1 MDPKELVN
9 LYLDIADSLLS
20 KLALNNSKDDD
31 SDQYLFVLSIEQSLD
46 SLADSIAASIN
57 FNNSDFS
64 SYEYQKKWIE
74 LSSNSF
80 LENIIK
86 NEFSPNGLFSD
97 LKQVKKMLHEPVNDS
112 IIVSNETLSLK
123 KFNLLLNRYKEFIII
138 LRKSLEEC

>member
-1 MDPKELVN
+1 VDPKELVN
-9 LYLDIADSLLS
+9 LYLDIANTLLS
-20 KLALNNSKDDD
+20 KLSLNNSKDDD
-31 SDQYLFVLSIEQSLD
+31 SDQYLFVLSIEQSLN

-80 LENIIK
+80 LENVIK
-86 NEFSPNGLFSD
+86 NEFSPNGLFND

-138 LRKSLEEC
+138 LRKSFEEC

>member
-9 LYLDIADSLLS
+9 LYLDIADSLLY
-20 KLALNNSKDDD
+20 KLALNNSNDDD

-46 SLADSIAASIN
+46 SLARSISASIN
-57 FNNSDFS
+57 FNNPDFS

-80 LENIIK
+80 LKNIIK
-86 NEFSPNGLFSD
+86 NEFSPNGLFNE
-97 LKQVKKMLHEPVNDS
+97 LKQIKKMLHEPVNDS
-112 IIVSNETLSLK
+112 IIVSNETLNLK

-138 LRKSLEEC
+138 LRNSLEEC

>member
-20 KLALNNSKDDD
+20 KLVLNNSKDDD
-31 SDQYLFVLSIEQSLD
+31 SDQYLFVLSIEQSLN

-86 NEFSPNGLFSD
+86 NEFSLNGLFND

>member
-31 SDQYLFVLSIEQSLD
+31 SDQYLFVLSIEQSLN

-86 NEFSPNGLFSD
+86 NEFSPNGLFND
-97 LKQVKKMLHEPVNDS
+97 LKQVKKMLHEPVNDL

>member
-31 SDQYLFVLSIEQSLD
+31 SDQYLFVLSIEQSLN

-80 LENIIK
+80 LRNIIK

-97 LKQVKKMLHEPVNDS
+97 LKQVKKMLHEPVNDL

>member
-20 KLALNNSKDDD
+20 KLVLNNSKDDD
-31 SDQYLFVLSIEQSLD
+31 SDQYLFVLSIEQSLN
-46 SLADSIAASIN
+46 SLADSIASSIN
-57 FNNSDFS
+57 SNDSDFS

-86 NEFSPNGLFSD
+86 NEFSPNGLFND

>member
-20 KLALNNSKDDD
+20 KLVLNNSKDDD

-46 SLADSIAASIN
+46 ALADSIAASIN

-86 NEFSPNGLFSD
+86 NEFSPNGLFND

>member
-20 KLALNNSKDDD
+20 KLVLNNSKDDD

-86 NEFSPNGLFSD
+86 NEFSLNGLFND
-97 LKQVKKMLHEPVNDS
+97 LKQFKKMLHEPVNDS

>member
-9 LYLDIADSLLS
+9 LYLDIADGLLS
-20 KLALNNSKDDD
+20 KLALNNSNDDD
-31 SDQYLFVLSIEQSLD
+31 SDQYLFVLSIEQSLN

-86 NEFSPNGLFSD
+86 NEFSPNGLFND

>member
-1 MDPKELVN
+1 MNPKELVN
-9 LYLDIADSLLS
+9 LYLDIANTLLS

-31 SDQYLFVLSIEQSLD
+31 SDQYLFVLSIEQSLN

-86 NEFSPNGLFSD
+86 NEFSPNGLFND

>member
-31 SDQYLFVLSIEQSLD
+31 SDQYLFVLSIEQSLNY
-46 SLADSIAASIN
+46 LADSIAASIN

-80 LENIIK
+80 LENVIK
-86 NEFSPNGLFSD
+86 NEFSPNGLFND

-112 IIVSNETLSLK
+112 IIVSNETLNLK